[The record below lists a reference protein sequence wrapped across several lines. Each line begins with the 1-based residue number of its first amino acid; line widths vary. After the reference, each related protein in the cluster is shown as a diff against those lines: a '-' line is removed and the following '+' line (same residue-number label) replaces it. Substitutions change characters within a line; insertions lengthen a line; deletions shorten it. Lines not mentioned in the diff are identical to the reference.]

1 MNKLIALLIIAAF
14 FIITV
19 YSFSNS
25 IKTFA
30 LSADPNIVVPTKTPT
45 KTATDSSETKEK
57 VSDLDKQEEKEIED
71 LKDRIE
77 TKVSEKRKENNK
89 AIAGIVEKK
98 DKDSLTIKSSDEE
111 EYNIIIDE
119 ALTKYFQ
126 INKDNKQE
134 IDFEN
139 IEKEDYIIVT
149 GEINDKEVLANFMYI
164 DESYLIDLG
173 NITEINNNDYN
184 IKILTTAKENYTL
197 DIESYTKQ
205 LMLNLKSLEFE
216 KMGFSKIKE
225 GDTIH
230 FVVKQSGQK
239 QEDNRYSAVRIL
251 IIPQEYFMQ

>member
-1 MNKLIALLIIAAF
+1 MNRFITLLIFVLI
-14 FIITV
+14 FIIGV
-19 YSFSNS
+19 YSFSSS
-25 IKTFA
+25 IKTLA
-30 LSADPNIVVPTKTPT
+30 LSVDPNIVIPT

-57 VSDLDKQEEKEIED
+57 VSDSDKQEEKEIED

-77 TKVSEKRKENNK
+77 TKVSETRKENNK
-89 AIAGIVEKK
+89 AVAGIIEKK
-98 DKDSLTIKSSDEE
+98 NNDSLTIKSSDEE
-111 EYNIIIDE
+111 EYNIIIDK

-126 INKDNKQE
+126 INNDNKQE

-149 GEINDKEVLANFMYI
+149 GEINDKEVLANFIYI
-164 DESYLIDLG
+164 DESYLVDLG
-173 NITEINNNDYN
+173 NITETNNDDYY
-184 IKILTTAKENYTL
+184 IKVLTTAKEDYTL

-205 LMLNLKSLEFE
+205 LILNLKSLEFE

-251 IIPQEYFMQ
+251 IIPQEYFMQQ

>member
-30 LSADPNIVVPTKTPT
+30 LSADPNIVVPTKT
-45 KTATDSSETKEK
+45 ATDSSETKEK
-57 VSDLDKQEEKEIED
+57 VSDLDKQEEKKIED

>member
-1 MNKLIALLIIAAF
+1 MKRPITLLIFAVI
-14 FIITV
+14 FIISI
-19 YSFSNS
+19 YLFSNL

-30 LSADPNIVVPTKTPT
+30 LSVDPREATPT
-45 KTATDSSETKEK
+45 KTTTDSSETKEK
-57 VSDLDKQEEKEIED
+57 ISDLDEQEEKEIEE
-71 LKDRIE
+71 LKNRIE
-77 TKVSEKRKENNK
+77 TKVSETRKENNK
-89 AIAGIVEKK
+89 AIAGIIEKK
-98 DKDSLTIKSSDEE
+98 DKDSLTIKSSDDE

-119 ALTKYFQ
+119 TLTKYFQ

-139 IEKEDYIIVT
+139 IEEGDYIIIT
-149 GEINDKEVLANFMYI
+149 GEVNDKEVLANFIYI
-164 DESYLIDLG
+164 DESYLVDSG
-173 NITEINNNDYN
+173 NITETNNDDYY
-184 IKILTTAKENYTL
+184 IKVLTTVKENYTL